1 MDKKQL
7 IRALI
12 ALAQKEG
19 SPIEF
24 DIQFGHEGFVDSA
37 GEFICTDG
45 FKVSEICH
53 RITGA
58 CKSDFN

>member
-12 ALAQKEG
+12 ALAKKEG

-24 DIQFGHEGFVDSA
+24 DIQFNHEGFIDKN

-45 FKVSEICH
+45 FKVEEVCR
-53 RITGA
+53 RIAAA
-58 CKSDFN
+58 C